1 MLKKTIITLITL
13 FLVIFLLIQWQVYKI
28 NHAPE
33 EYSFEVLNQPMN
45 GKESFIDGYD
55 GVRLRTVVGGEG
67 PTVVLAHGFAGNLEG
82 WNMVFNELV
91 KSGFRVIAFDQRGHH
106 KSTIGKYG
114 ISSKSMTNEY
124 KTVLEYFDVKD
135 GILVGH
141 SMGGFLSIKFMLDY
155 PEIANDRIRGT
166 LLMSTLAGDLSRDNS
181 QNQIQIPLVKSGWI
195 ETIFANESLATLFQA
210 SFIGKPYK
218 SIIQTALSSSKSQN
232 LVPLVPI
239 LEALVD
245 ENYYPQLGKIKTP
258 CVVMVGTVDKSTPS
272 FHSEDLVKG
281 ITNARMVKIEGKGH
295 LLNWEAHLKIVEE
308 IKNMSKKLK
317 M

>member
-1 MLKKTIITLITL
+1 MLKKILLSLFTLCFI
-13 FLVIFLLIQWQVYKI
+13 IFLLIQYQVYKI

-33 EYSFEVLNQPMN
+33 EYTFEVLNQPMN
-45 GKESFIDGYD
+45 GKETFIEGHD
-55 GVRLRTVVGGEG
+55 GVKLRTILGGEG

-91 KSGFRVIAFDQRGHH
+91 KSGFRVIAFDQRGHD
-106 KSTIGKYG
+106 KSTIGTDG
-114 ISSKSMTNEY
+114 VSSKSMANDY
-124 KTVLEYFDVKD
+124 KTILEYFDVKD

-155 PEIANDRIRGT
+155 PEIAQKRLHGT

-181 QNQIQIPLVKSGWI
+181 QNQIQIPMVKNGLI
-195 ETIFANESLATLFQA
+195 ETIMANESLATLFQ
-210 SFIGKPYK
+210 STFIGTPYK
-218 SIIQTALSSSKSQN
+218 SIIQIALNGSKSQN
-232 LVPLVPI
+232 LVSLVPI

-245 ENYYPQLGKIKTP
+245 ENYYPQLSQIKTP

-272 FHSEDLVKG
+272 FHSNDLIKG
-281 ITNARMVKIEGKGH
+281 IANSRMVKVEGKGH

-308 IKNMSKKLK
+308 IKQMRTN
-317 M
+317 